1 MRVSWAP
8 PEVSSTRV
16 RIGRRWLVRNV
27 SPRAARSFMNQARL
41 HSIDIHSVTSFAL
54 NAQVSTTCEP
64 WVLITLT
71 RWPFVTRA
79 ATPRRAGIVRIS
91 VVAMAR
97 SPGLLSLAA
106 PQPVV
111 AAIVGGGGRPPAREQ
126 RRIGL
131 PDLHP
136 ERPAGRQRIPRLG
149 PPHLHRQI
157 AVGARRYRAE
167 HVDLGEEFE
176 EVPLLGRAGLDEVPV
191 VRGQPGD
198 LEDVQHVVDIQLVE
212 TVRGDR
218 AHEIRVAAEV
228 EVLAVEHLV
237 HVGVAAGPE
246 EIVATRP
253 VLVAPVADAVVGDR
267 EHRPQVR
274 QAGPEAVVGGDVRAV
289 KLLGASGPEALARIT
304 EAPRVEVG
312 DLRPLHRD
320 YAEEVARPYRP
331 RATRAHR
338 NHESL
343 DQGPGVGLGGQAVV
357 ERTIDRD
364 RRARLRFVD
373 DAWLRH
379 VAPPWVS
386 HRIAQDAAQETP

>member
-16 RIGRRWLVRNV
+16 RIGRRWFVRNV

-41 HSIDIHSVTSFAL
+41 HSIDIHSVTSLAL

-64 WVLITLT
+64 RVLITVT
-71 RWPFVTRA
+71 RWPFATRA
-79 ATPRRAGIVRIS
+79 ATPRRAGIVWIC
-91 VVAMAR
+91 VVAISR
-97 SPGLLSLAA
+97 SPGPRSLAT

-111 AAIVGGGGRPPAREQ
+111 SAIVGGGGRPPAREQ
-126 RRIGL
+126 RRIRL

-136 ERPAGRQRIPRLG
+136 ERPTGREGIPRVG
-149 PPHLHRQI
+149 TPHLHRQI
-157 AVGARRYRAE
+157 AMGARRYRAQ
-167 HVDLGEEFE
+167 HVDLGEELV
-176 EVPLLGRAGLDEVPV
+176 EVPLLGRAGLDEVAI

-218 AHEIRVAAEV
+218 AHQVRVAAEV

-246 EIVATRP
+246 EIVAARP

-267 EHRPQVR
+267 EHRPEVR

-289 KLLGASGPEALARIT
+289 KLLGAGGPEALARIA

-331 RATRAHR
+331 RAARPHR
-338 NHESL
+338 DHEPL
-343 DQGPGVGLGGQAVV
+343 DQGPGVGLGGRRVV
-357 ERTIDRD
+357 ERTVDRD

-379 VAPPWVS
+379 
-386 HRIAQDAAQETP
+386 IALREWPTG

>member
-79 ATPRRAGIVRIS
+79 ATPRRAGIVRIW

-111 AAIVGGGGRPPAREQ
+111 SAIVGGGGRPPAREQ

-136 ERPAGRQRIPRLG
+136 ERPAGRQRIPRVG

-157 AVGARRYRAE
+157 AVGARRDRAE

-228 EVLAVEHLV
+228 EVLA
-237 HVGVAAGPE
+237 
-246 EIVATRP
+246 
-253 VLVAPVADAVVGDR
+253 
-267 EHRPQVR
+267 
-274 QAGPEAVVGGDVRAV
+274 
-289 KLLGASGPEALARIT
+289 RIT

-343 DQGPGVGLGGQAVV
+343 DQGPRVGLGGQAVV

-364 RRARLRFVD
+364 RRAQLRFVD

-379 VAPPWVS
+379 VALREWP
-386 HRIAQDAAQETP
+386 TG